1 MTGKLG
7 PDAAAAFLGATGAA
21 DPGVALGPAHG
32 EDAAAIDLGDR
43 TLVVA
48 TDPLSLAADAV
59 GRLAVHVA
67 CNDVAASGADPRWL
81 TNTVLLPSA
90 DPEVMATIADQVD
103 AAASDLGVAVVGGH
117 TETVPALERP
127 LLSMTAL
134 GTTAR
139 FLPTGGASPGDRL
152 LLTKGAGIEATAI
165 LATDFHE
172 QCAAAGVPDRTLDAA
187 AGFLDDVSVVPD
199 AAAVRTHATA
209 AHDPTEG
216 GVVTGLVELAV
227 ASDTVVTVDSD
238 RVPVRPET
246 RACCDALGVDPLRTF
261 GSGALLA
268 AVPPERVDDA
278 CEALATAGVDAAPIG
293 RVREPTVTEP
303 VGGSGSNTN
312 VESAASTGG
321 TLILDGE
328 PIREPPHDEL
338 YRFWE

>member
-1 MTGKLG
+1 MTGKVP
-7 PDAAAAFLGATGAA
+7 PDALSDLLAATGTT
-21 DPGVALGPAHG
+21 DPAVAVGPAYG

-81 TNTVLLPSA
+81 TNTVLVPDD
-90 DPEVMATIADQVD
+90 DPDRLETIAEQVD
-103 AAASDLGVAVVGGH
+103 AAAAEVGAAVVGGH

-134 GTTAR
+134 GTTDR
-139 FLPTGGASPGDRL
+139 FLSTGGASPGDRL

-165 LATDFHE
+165 LATDFRE
-172 QCAAAGVPDRTLDAA
+172 ECADAGVPAETLESAA
-187 AGFLDDVSVVPD
+187 RFLEAVSVVPD
-199 AAAVRTHATA
+199 AAAVRGVATA

-216 GVVTGLVELAV
+216 GVAGALVELAT
-227 ASDTVVTVDSD
+227 ASDTVLEVERE

-246 RACCDALGVDPLRTF
+246 RACCDALGVDPLRAF

-268 AVPPERVDDA
+268 AVPEDRVDDA
-278 CEALATAGVDAAPIG
+278 LDALDAVGVSAAGIG
-293 RVREPTVTEP
+293 SVREPGAGPDGEP
-303 VGGSGSNTN
+303 
-312 VESAASTGG
+312 AG
-321 TLILDGE
+321 TLLLDGE
-328 PIREPPHDEL
+328 AIREPPRDEL
-338 YRFWE
+338 YRLWE